1 MKMDRVLQAWTCL
14 FVLAMV
20 GTIVA
25 LLIGIWWN
33 GDVAMK
39 LWLSTMAI
47 TLMPIWILSG
57 F

>member
-1 MKMDRVLQAWTCL
+1 MDRVLQAWVCL
-14 FVLAMV
+14 FVLAIA
-20 GTIVA
+20 GTTVS

-33 GDVAMK
+33 GDIAMR

-47 TLMPIWILSG
+47 TLMPIWILSD